1 MDKEKKN
8 CTITL
13 HRHEIA
19 YDIEVA
25 SWRIG
30 KTHFAESSDKEA
42 HEAKLSD
49 DLAEWLDRQISS
61 AVSEV
66 KRRIAFAVRNDND
79 TEASNAVGAYCN
91 GESCTVPDSSK
102 TVLELQ
108 LDKGWRGR
116 ADVLASD
123 IHDYIVSNALF
134 EWLVMVA
141 PSFANVYA
149 EKADRHL
156 HRIVDEARSEV
167 IRTPRFIL

>member
-1 MDKEKKN
+1 MDKEMKN

-49 DLAEWLDRQISS
+49 DLAEWLDRQICS

-66 KRRIAFAVRNDND
+66 KRRIAFAVRNDNEA
-79 TEASNAVGAYCN
+79 EASNAVGACCEGGQCEVADN
-91 GESCTVPDSSK
+91 EK
-102 TVLELQ
+102 TVINLQ
-108 LDKGWRGR
+108 FDNGWRGR

-123 IHDYIVSNALF
+123 IHDFIVAKALF
-134 EWLVMVA
+134 NWLVMVA
-141 PSFANVYA
+141 PSFASVYA
-149 EKADRHL
+149 EKADRHIA
-156 HRIVDEARSEV
+156 RIVDEARSEV